1 MKMYVYVLQKIEK
14 GEKSLKNFQGG
25 GIMTFKEEL
34 IEFYKDIVKDEI
46 DKYLI
51 EEDKINIKQLIKEQV
66 KKHVETYGKMPET
79 IFLKVHTILRDKPL
93 EEQEQIFSAM
103 GNYINTIL
111 GLKVSSTHY
120 HGSLIIVVLE

>member
-1 MKMYVYVLQKIEK
+1 
-14 GEKSLKNFQGG
+14 
-25 GIMTFKEEL
+25 MTFKEEL
-34 IEFYKDIVKDEI
+34 IEFYKDIIKKEI
-46 DKYLI
+46 DDFLA
-51 EEDKINIKQLIKEQV
+51 ERDKEIVQQLIKEQV

-93 EEQEQIFSAM
+93 EKQEQIFSAM